1 MMNPIIPIQ
10 YLIHVILLIKNYH
23 NKYEKNI
30 LYTSLLTTEMAI
42 IFIVL
47 CGLQSSSEFTIWI
60 WIRIFLDEPTGNL
73 DSKSAQIVIN
83 QIIVCF

>member
-23 NKYEKNI
+23 DKYEKII

-47 CGLQSSSEFTIWI
+47 CGL
-60 WIRIFLDEPTGNL
+60 
-73 DSKSAQIVIN
+73 
-83 QIIVCF
+83 